1 MDRNKLILPG
11 VIILIAAVIIITLS
25 LNFGDSTFETGNLY
39 FQYPNSWNNEQIIGT
54 FDNNSLFSQVILTAN
69 IPNGESQ
76 KSYIIIQMQKK
87 SNGTFQ
93 LPGTNT
99 IVMNTTNSTVGSTNV
114 GNITATQFATY
125 GPSLAQKVTI
135 VDKANNYYIISY
147 LCPPNAANQT
157 SKDYNS
163 ILATFKIQ

>member
-1 MDRNKLILPG
+1 
-11 VIILIAAVIIITLS
+11 
-25 LNFGDSTFETGNLY
+25 
-39 FQYPNSWNNEQIIGT
+39 
-54 FDNNSLFSQVILTAN
+54 
-69 IPNGESQ
+69 
-76 KSYIIIQMQKK
+76 MQKK

-135 VDKANNYYIISY
+135 IDKANYYYIVSY
-147 LCPPNAANQT
+147 LCPPNATNQT

-163 ILATFKIQ
+163 ILTTFKIQ